1 MVPKVL
7 PEDAEVLPDH
17 VTSHDESC
25 DLSAT
30 PPSHLPLTMAL
41 RVSIAGEMG
50 LDHQEGTSHTGTQP
64 VQQLT
69 IPEDVPVDLRAK
81 LAVSLIHLGKD
92 MPEVRIWTNGCH
104 DVLQVSSIHLPRFL
118 SSVLTGAAT
127 PHLP

>member
-30 PPSHLPLTMAL
+30 PPSHFPLTMAL
-41 RVSIAGEMG
+41 RVSIAGEMS
-50 LDHQEGTSHTGTQP
+50 LDHQEGTDHAGTQP
-64 VQQLT
+64 VQLLT

-81 LAVSLIHLGKD
+81 LAISLIHLGKD
-92 MPEVRIWTNGCH
+92 VPEVRRCC
-104 DVLQVSSIHLPRFL
+104 QSCR
-118 SSVLTGAAT
+118 
-127 PHLP
+127 

>member
-25 DLSAT
+25 DPSST

-41 RVSIAGEMG
+41 RVSIAGEMS
-50 LDHQEGTSHTGTQP
+50 LDHQEGTTHAGTHP

-92 MPEVRIWTNGCH
+92 VPEVKIWTNSC
-104 DVLQVSSIHLPRFL
+104 QSCR
-118 SSVLTGAAT
+118 
-127 PHLP
+127 